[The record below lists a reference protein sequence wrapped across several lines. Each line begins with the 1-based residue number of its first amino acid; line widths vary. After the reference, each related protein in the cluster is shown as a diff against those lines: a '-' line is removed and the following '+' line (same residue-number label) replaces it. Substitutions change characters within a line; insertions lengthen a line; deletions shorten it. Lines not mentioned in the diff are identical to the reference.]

1 LKILDI
7 IYDDIKNPWCGGGGA
22 LRVCKVNEWLARHHD
37 ITVLTGNFPGARD
50 EVIDGVRYRRIG
62 TSASYVLS
70 RISFSLLVPFYV
82 ARFKGDLVV
91 NECSFFAP
99 SLADLYTERPVVNVI
114 HHLMGRHAFR
124 IYPVLGWFPFLSEQA
139 ILRTAKSVITSAK
152 SVRDEIEQRDAAK
165 RVRNIPNGVSEEFF
179 ALDPEEKP
187 FILSLGRIDIY
198 MKGLDLLLEAFS
210 RIRNPSVALKIAGA
224 GKPGDM
230 KRLTELIKGHNLDNR
245 VEYLG
250 RVEEREKLELL
261 RTCLFLAM
269 PSRFEGWGITAV
281 EANAAGKAV
290 LGTKI
295 RCLTEAVE
303 NDQTALLIE
312 PESIDQLSSAMD
324 FLIENEDERRR
335 LGRQGREWA
344 KQFSW
349 EVISRNQLAFYESIR
364 AAP

>member
-22 LRVCKVNEWLARHHD
+22 LRICKVNECLARHND
-37 ITVLTGNFPGARD
+37 ITVLTGHFPGAQD
-50 EVIDGVRYRRIG
+50 EVVYGARYRRVG
-62 TSASYVLS
+62 TNASYVLS
-70 RISFSLLVPFYV
+70 RISFSLLVPWYI
-82 ARFKGDLVV
+82 ARFRGDVVV

-99 SLADLYTERPVVNVI
+99 SLADLYTRRPVVNVI
-114 HHLMGRHAFR
+114 HHLMDRHAFK
-124 IYPVLGWFPFLSEQA
+124 IYPVIGFFPFLSERA
-139 ILRTAKSVITSAK
+139 ILKTARNVITSAK
-152 SVRDEIEQRDAAK
+152 SIREEIEKRYADK
-165 RVRNIPNGVSEEFF
+165 RVKNIPNGVSEEFF

-210 RIRNPSVALKIAGA
+210 RMRSPSVCLKIAGA

-230 KRLTELIKGHNLDNR
+230 RRLTELIKRFSLGNR

-250 RVEEREKLELL
+250 RVGEQEKLELL

-290 LGTKI
+290 LGTEV
-295 RCLTEAVE
+295 RGLTEAVE
-303 NDQTALLIE
+303 NNQTALLIE
-312 PESIDQLSSAMD
+312 PESVDQLASAMD
-324 FLIENEDERRR
+324 FLVENEDERRR

-344 KQFSW
+344 KRFSW
-349 EVISRNQLAFYESIR
+349 ESIAEEQLAFYRTVLET
-364 AAP
+364 

>member
-7 IYDDIKNPWCGGGGA
+7 IYDDIRNPWCGGGGA
-22 LRVCKVNEWLARHHD
+22 LRVYKVNAGLARQHD
-37 ITVLTGNFPGARD
+37 ITVLTGNFPSAKD

-70 RISFSLLVPFYV
+70 RISFSLLVPFHI
-82 ARFKGDLVV
+82 ARFKGDIVI

-99 SLADLYTERPVVNVI
+99 ALADLYTRRPVVNVI
-114 HHLMGRHAFR
+114 HHLMDRHAFK
-124 IYPVLGWFPFLSEQA
+124 IYPVIGFFPFLSERA
-139 ILRTAKSVITSAK
+139 VLKTAKNVITSAK
-152 SVRDEIEQRDAAK
+152 SIRDEIEKRDADK
-165 RVRNIPNGVSEEFF
+165 RVKNIPNGVSGEFF
-179 ALDPEEKP
+179 ALRPEEKP

-210 RIRNPSVALKIAGA
+210 RIRSPSVSLKIAGA
-224 GKPGDM
+224 GKPADM
-230 KRLTELIKGHNLDNR
+230 SRLTDLIKRLNLEKR

-250 RVEEREKLELL
+250 RVEEQEKLELL

-290 LGTKI
+290 LGTQI
-295 RCLTEAVE
+295 RGLSEAVE
-303 NDQTALLIE
+303 NNQTALLIE
-312 PESIDQLSSAMD
+312 PERIDQLASAMD
-324 FLIENEDERRR
+324 SLVEGEDLRRR

-344 KQFSW
+344 RKFSW
-349 EVISRNQLAFYESIR
+349 ESIAEEQLAFYQTVLQT
-364 AAP
+364 